1 MAYTDSILTPARDAR
16 NFILE
21 SLDYAATAGNQ
32 FNENFVGQQQIP
44 ERLSRTR
51 LNDLNNRFGI
61 EDRQNTW
68 ETDLERNRLESE
80 LGVRTNRYALD
91 DFDAAREAERRQ
103 RDLQLQKAE
112 QELEF
117 FDEER
122 INRRLALD
130 NERLRLEG
138 EIEKRTFDNQYDE
151 LIGAIEGYAFLP
163 ALERYTRLMDLADA
177 RKVHPNVKA
186 RINNDFLE
194 TNAREFRMFNV
205 YVSLSKQ
212 IEDAINRGVDP
223 NSAELQDLRKRAN
236 NLRVLG
242 INQEVIAAAARQGL
256 ISMESAGYLLDN
268 PATENAAQQAVN
280 APVAGG
286 EQPSVPD
293 SGLMTDTG
301 QPIDRYVSPANGGMV
316 DTGQPIDSYESPMEV
331 QAPPAPAPVTQE
343 QAPVPQ
349 TAQEATIQYEQPLV
363 TSPMAYS
370 NIVSIENNP
379 SFPPQ
384 LRGLLFDRGYDASN
398 INAKIDDLI
407 SYAEFAMSVDSDPEA
422 LDLIWQKIESVE
434 RFRQQ
439 NGW

>member
-68 ETDLERNRLESE
+68 GTDLERNRLESE
-80 LGVRTNRYALD
+80 LGVRTNRYELD

-122 INRRLALD
+122 INRRLQLD

-138 EIEKRTFDNQYDE
+138 EIEKRTFDNQYDD

-186 RINNDFLE
+186 RINNDFLK

-223 NSAELQDLRKRAN
+223 NSEELQDLRKRAN

-280 APVAGG
+280 SPVPGG
-286 EQPSVPD
+286 DQPSVPD
-293 SGLMTDTG
+293 SGVMT
-301 QPIDRYVSPANGGMV
+301 

-331 QAPPAPAPVTQE
+331 QAPPTPAPVTQE

-407 SYAEFAMSVDSDPEA
+407 SYAEFAMSIDSDPDA